1 MDDVTRR
8 SVGAD
13 ETVAAGTTRPSGSD
27 EATILSST
35 SGDQPTVLSGAGDE
49 ATVLSSA
56 GASGRV
62 PSPRISPGQAF
73 GPYRIE
79 RVLGRGGMGEVY
91 EAEHIEHAR
100 HVALKVL
107 TARFTGIEEREQF
120 LREGAIA
127 ASINH
132 PHTVYVYGS
141 EEVDGSP
148 VITME
153 LVAGGTLR
161 DRVQA
166 QGALPPAEAVD
177 LILQVISGLAAAEKA
192 GILHRDVKPANCFVD
207 RDGIVK
213 VGDFGLS
220 ISTAASQR
228 ATGMFQ
234 GTPQYAPPEQIR
246 GEPLD
251 VRADIYSVGATL
263 FYLLTGQPPFD
274 DQDLTTLITRVT
286 VEAPRSPREMKAG
299 VPEALGQIV
308 MRCLA
313 KDRSVRPASY
323 AALEKELQPFSS
335 IAPVPAGL
343 GRRFAAGVADQV
355 VFAMLIGP
363 INLYLAFMVGQR
375 TVARFAPFHTLI
387 WILYFGFLEGRGGA
401 SLGKRLFGLRVN
413 RTDGQR
419 LDLARAF
426 VRATIYEAPNLI
438 GLIPLLMLG
447 VDRWA
452 QYTIENPALAVG
464 ITVADYLVLA
474 LLFSTARRRNGF
486 AAIQDRVTD
495 TRVVRIQTH
504 AARETSRLPDS
515 AALRPSQHGREMG
528 PYEIAGTLGSSAGGE
543 LLVGRDPRLG
553 RQVWVHVF
561 PPGAPAVPAVLRN
574 LGRPGRLRWLSGR
587 RTETEAWDAYEA
599 FGGVP
604 LVTLDRPQPW
614 LVVRRWLHD
623 LAVEV
628 QSGLGDGSLA
638 AIPLDLNHV
647 WVTPDGHARLT
658 DFPAPNTPDSA
669 NAAAHASLASAQTLL
684 FGTAVKGLSGRTAAE
699 GGSLPVL
706 PLSAR
711 RLLDALAQG
720 ELKSAA
726 DVVSRTAV
734 QVAHADRVVPWRRA
748 ASIAICALFVAFL
761 GFLGQMTGVVM
772 QRMAA
777 SQPDLAAL
785 GDALT
790 RLSELSA
797 APNPAAADER
807 EALEVYIAGRF
818 RARITDETVWTNPV
832 SYQRLKSHR
841 ALANDVIAR
850 HPAVTPAELDAAT
863 ARLGTFID
871 QLAKASEAQ
880 QRQAGKART
889 AATGG
894 MIMVGLVL
902 LAGFALVFGFF
913 LKSGLL
919 LRAFGMAVVDAQGR
933 PASRLRATWR
943 ALVTWA
949 PAIAAAAIAF
959 SYGVLLDVPRSQQH
973 PVWTTL
979 AVVAALVFVTGAT
992 VAALRPTRA
1001 WQDRLAGTFVVPV

>member
-8 SVGAD
+8 SIGAD
-13 ETVAAGTTRPSGSD
+13 ETVAAGVSRPSGGD
-27 EATILSST
+27 DATILSSS

-49 ATVLSSA
+49 ATVLSST
-56 GASGRV
+56 GASGQM

-107 TARFTGIEEREQF
+107 TARLTGMEEREQF

-141 EEVDGSP
+141 EEVDGAP

-177 LILQVISGLAAAEKA
+177 LILQVISGLAAAEQA

-207 RDGIVK
+207 REGIVK

-299 VPEALGQIV
+299 VPEALGQLV

-313 KDRSVRPASY
+313 KDRSARPASY
-323 AALEKELQPFSS
+323 AALEKELRPFSS
-335 IAPVPAGL
+335 VAPVPAGL
-343 GRRFAAGVADQV
+343 GRRFAAGVADQAV
-355 VFAMLIGP
+355 MAMLIGP
-363 INLYLAFMVGQR
+363 INLYLSFMQGPA
-375 TVARFAPFHTLI
+375 TTARFAPFHTVF
-387 WILYFGFLEGRGGA
+387 WILYFGLLEGRGGA
-401 SLGKRLFGLRVN
+401 SLGKRLFGLRVD

-419 LDLARAF
+419 PGMPRAF
-426 VRATIYEAPNLI
+426 VRAIIYQTPNLI
-438 GLIPLLMLG
+438 GIVPMLSVG
-447 VDRWA
+447 VDRWS
-452 QYTIENPALAVG
+452 QYMIGHPVFALA
-464 ITVADYLVLA
+464 IAVADYLVLA

-486 AAIQDRVTD
+486 AAIQDLVTD

-504 AARETSRLPDS
+504 ALRETSHLPDL
-515 AALRPSQHGREMG
+515 AIRQPSRHGRAIG
-528 PYEIAGTLGSSAGGE
+528 PYEIAGTLGSSADGE

-561 PPGAPAVPAVLRN
+561 PPGAPAVSAVLRN

-599 FGGVP
+599 FGGIP
-604 LVTLDRPQPW
+604 LAAMDRPQPW
-614 LVVRRWLHD
+614 VVVRRWLHD
-623 LAVEV
+623 LAVEI
-628 QSGLGDGSLA
+628 QAGLGDGSLA
-638 AIPLDLNHV
+638 AVPLDLNRV

-658 DFPAPNTPDSA
+658 DFPAPNTTDSA
-669 NAAAHASLASAQTLL
+669 GPDVRASLASAQALL
-684 FGTAVKGLSGRTAAE
+684 AGTAVKGLSGRTAAD

-711 RLLDALAQG
+711 QLLDTLARR

-726 DVVSRTAV
+726 EMVSRTAL
-734 QVAHADRVVPWRRA
+734 QVAHPDRVVPWRRA
-748 ASIAICALFVAFL
+748 ASIAACALFVAFL
-761 GFLGQMTGVVM
+761 GFIGVLAALVM
-772 QRMAA
+772 ERMATT
-777 SQPDLAAL
+777 QPDLAAL
-785 GDALT
+785 GDSLT
-790 RLSELSA
+790 RLAELSA
-797 APNPAAADER
+797 TPSAGSAGER
-807 EALEVYIAGRF
+807 DALEIYIAGRF
-818 RARITDETVWTNPV
+818 RARITDENVWNNPISV
-832 SYQRLKSHR
+832 QRIKTHR
-841 ALANDVIAR
+841 ALAMDVIAK
-850 HPAVTPAELDAAT
+850 HPSVTPAELDAAT
-863 ARLGTFID
+863 TRLGKFTE
-871 QLAKASEAQ
+871 QLKQTSEGQ
-880 QRQAGKART
+880 QRQARKART
-889 AATGG
+889 AATGA
-894 MIMVGLVL
+894 MIMIGLSLEAVFGLVF
-902 LAGFALVFGFF
+902 AFALR
-913 LKSGLL
+913 SGLF
-919 LRAFGMAVVDAQGR
+919 LRAFGMAVVDVQGR
-933 PASRLRATWR
+933 SASRLRATWR
-943 ALVTWA
+943 ALLTWA
-949 PAIAAAAIAF
+949 PAAAIAIIAF
-959 SYGVLLDVPRSQQH
+959 SYGVLIDVPKSQQH

-979 AVVAALVFVTGAT
+979 ALMAAGIFVAGAIF
-992 VAALRPTRA
+992 AALRPTRA
-1001 WQDRLAGTFVVPV
+1001 WQDRLAGTFVVPL